1 MWPHPEYFLPENY
14 HEVRIIDSK
23 LHFSLLSPPFIVY
36 CTLGATPQENRSKCE
51 KITGIKSIES

>member
-14 HEVRIIDSK
+14 HEVCLIDSK
-23 LHFSLLSPPFIVY
+23 LHFSLFSSHFIQY
-36 CTLGATPQENRSKCE
+36 CTQGATPQENCSKCE